1 MCSSYVHA
9 DEESKAYCAANFL
22 SRGRT
27 NHNIGVRVT
36 YLTCQ
41 HEGCNVKLR
50 IIKKLDLENSILEH
64 VEGFDH
70 EHDMEILH
78 ERGLTVEQKR
88 IVIECYDRDCGAP
101 KKV

>member
-64 VEGFDH
+64 VEAFDH
-70 EHDMEILH
+70 ENDMEIPH

-88 IVIECYDRDCGAP
+88 IVIECYDRDYIH
-101 KKV
+101 

>member
-1 MCSSYVHA
+1 M
-9 DEESKAYCAANFL
+9 
-22 SRGRT
+22 
-27 NHNIGVRVT
+27 
-36 YLTCQ
+36 
-41 HEGCNVKLR
+41 
-50 IIKKLDLENSILEH
+50 ENSILEH

-70 EHDMEILH
+70 EHDMEIPH